1 MNAWAKWAAPL
12 LIVLLGALV
21 GFELGRRVAVDAAA
35 AAQSDRRRSE
45 RERIALEGANRRL
58 LADNSSLERV
68 LAEPEPVAEVVP
80 ESGPG
85 LETIGRLKQLQQM
98 KARVTVTAVQGGKLY
113 PGFAQL
119 YGLTD
124 AEVGTLND
132 AIRQAHAEVKEP
144 VVTAANVSMV
154 NGALQVDVPPSGDGK
169 KLRQK
174 LLDEFA
180 ATLGPERF
188 DALTAMSGLESID
201 RDFDAF
207 GAAARMIAITR
218 IPIGQPG
225 GSGFRISDGRRT
237 GTGSMTSITQFA
249 TPNQLPEKYR
259 WLGPVLPSLADL
271 RPPTGTYRMA
281 PLPEKK

>member
-1 MNAWAKWAAPL
+1 M

-21 GFELGRRVAVDAAA
+21 GFELGRRGAVDAAT
-35 AAQSDRRRSE
+35 AAQGDLRRSE

-58 LADNSSLERV
+58 LADNASLGRV
-68 LAEPEPVAEVVP
+68 LAEPEPVAEVGP
-80 ESGPG
+80 EPGPG
-85 LETIGRLKQLQQM
+85 LEAIGRLKQLQQM
-98 KARVTVTAVQGGKLY
+98 KARVTVTAVQGGKIY

-154 NGALQVDVPPSGDGK
+154 NGAVMVDVPPSEDGK

-207 GAAARMIAITR
+207 GAAARLITIAR
-218 IPIGQPG
+218 VPLGQRG
-225 GSGFRISDGRRT
+225 GSGFRISDGRRNSD
-237 GTGSMTSITQFA
+237 GMSMASMIQFA
-249 TPNQLPEKYR
+249 TPSQLPEKYR
-259 WLGPVLPSLADL
+259 WLSPVLPSLADL
-271 RPPTGTYRMA
+271 QPPTGAIRMA